1 MPGIN
6 GDLAAITVHTTT
18 TPVHYTTSNV
28 PLEELR
34 DNQILI
40 DQKLE
45 GWIESGQ
52 VAESQAGDGTFVTPV
67 AFNTPQ
73 NNVPNITTGI
83 GDLTGT
89 GADTIFVSTAN
100 RTTTGFDLVVT
111 GSLTAAAWTANVQWL
126 ADGR

>member
-6 GDLAAITVHTTT
+6 GDLTTITVYTAL
-18 TPVHYTTSNV
+18 TPVHFTTSNV
-28 PLEELR
+28 PLEALR
-34 DNQILI
+34 DNQLLL

-45 GWIESGQ
+45 GWVESGQ
-52 VAESQAGDGTFVTPV
+52 VAESQAGDGIFSTPV
-67 AFNTPQ
+67 AFTTTQ

-89 GADTIFVSTAN
+89 GAETLFVSTAN
-100 RTTTGFDLVVT
+100 RTTVGFDLIVT
-111 GSLTAAAWTANVQWL
+111 GSLTAAAWTANVHWI

>member
-6 GDLAAITVHTTT
+6 GDLVSITVYTDT
-18 TPVHYTTSNV
+18 TPVHFSTSNV
-28 PLEELR
+28 PLTELR
-34 DNQILI
+34 TNILLL

-52 VAESQAGDGTFVTPV
+52 VAESQAGDGTFTTPV
-67 AFNTPQ
+67 AFNTTQ
-73 NNVPNITTGI
+73 NSVPNITTGI

-89 GADTIFVSTAN
+89 GAETLFVSTAN
-100 RTTTGFDLVVT
+100 RTTSGFDLIVT
-111 GSLTAAAWTANVQWL
+111 GSLTAAAWTANIHWI